1 MTKHNQKEPIPDET
15 PYLTDTMLDRLFT
28 YIALYVLKDT
38 LSIGE
43 KEKPVK
49 MTVERVPRYYT
60 YRVTIKKSKDGT
72 VLLDGYIPPKIILS
86 DDRYYR
92 TTKDQVILYRYGVIK
107 NICEGNIYSRAEYV
121 DAKSRNLQ
129 SV

>member
-1 MTKHNQKEPIPDET
+1 MTKHNQMEPIPDEV

-38 LSIGE
+38 LDIGE

-49 MTVERVPRYYT
+49 MTVKKVPRYYT
-60 YRVTIKKSKDGT
+60 YRVTIKKSKGGT

-86 DDRYYR
+86 DDRYHR

>member
-1 MTKHNQKEPIPDET
+1 MTKHAQKEPIPDEA

-38 LSIGE
+38 LSIDE

-86 DDRYYR
+86 DDRYHR
-92 TTKDQVILYRYGVIK
+92 STKDHIILYRYGVIK
-107 NICEGNIYSRAEYV
+107 NICERNIDSRAEYI
-121 DAKSRNLQ
+121 DTKSRNLQ

>member
-1 MTKHNQKEPIPDET
+1 MTKHAQKEPIPDEV
-15 PYLTDTMLDRLFT
+15 PYLTDAMLDRLFT

-49 MTVERVPRYYT
+49 MTVKKIPRYFT

-86 DDRYYR
+86 DDRYHR
-92 TTKDQVILYRYGVIK
+92 STKDHIILYRYGVIK
-107 NICEGNIYSRAEYV
+107 NICERSIDSRADYI
-121 DAKSRNLQ
+121 DTKSRNLQ

>member
-1 MTKHNQKEPIPDET
+1 MTKHAQKEPIPDEV
-15 PYLTDTMLDRLFT
+15 PYLTDTILDRLFT

-86 DDRYYR
+86 DDRYHR
-92 TTKDQVILYRYGVIK
+92 STKDHIILYRYGVIK
-107 NICEGNIYSRAEYV
+107 NICERNIDSRAEYI
-121 DAKSRNLQ
+121 DTKSRNLQ

>member
-1 MTKHNQKEPIPDET
+1 MTKHAQKEPIPDEV

-28 YIALYVLKDT
+28 YIALYVLKNT

-86 DDRYYR
+86 DDRYHR
-92 TTKDQVILYRYGVIK
+92 STKDHIILYRYGVIK
-107 NICEGNIYSRAEYV
+107 NICERNIDSRAEYI
-121 DAKSRNLQ
+121 DTKSRNLQ

>member
-1 MTKHNQKEPIPDET
+1 MTKHAQKEPIPDEV

-86 DDRYYR
+86 DDRYHR

-121 DAKSRNLQ
+121 DAKSRKLQ

>member
-1 MTKHNQKEPIPDET
+1 MTKHAQKEPIPDEV

-72 VLLDGYIPPKIILS
+72 VLLDGYIPQKIILS

-92 TTKDQVILYRYGVIK
+92 STKDHIILYRYGVIK
-107 NICEGNIYSRAEYV
+107 NICERNIDSRAEYI
-121 DAKSRNLQ
+121 DTKSRNSQ